1 MARVS
6 TTHPKP
12 KAGGKRTPRK
22 KTAAGLVEAP
32 PAAPQKKVS
41 RTRPAAPRRKTSAA
55 KPAKTAAPRRR
66 AARVAAVPAAPRL
79 PESYGTRRLFLVAR
93 DPRWLYAHWDFSRE
107 EQRALNRLSATGR
120 LVLRVYQG
128 SVAGPLAAQSELQAE
143 SRHWFVPVDSGGARY
158 IAELGYMSRAGGW
171 VEVALSGAVVTPP
184 DTVAPEAPVLFA
196 TIPPDGS
203 FREVIQI
210 LGVSV
215 AQNVPQTEV
224 VRQFQATEE
233 LPAVK
238 VFPPE
243 QQWTPRQALELA
255 RVIGPQEIQQRM
267 QGELSSPAIA
277 RLIPSRPPSLSGPS
291 GPSGSP
297 VGGWGRPGGWS
308 GWGGGWSGS
317 MV

>member
-6 TTHPKP
+6 PTHPKP

-22 KTAAGLVEAP
+22 KTAAAPVEPP
-32 PAAPQKKVS
+32 PAAPPKKVS
-41 RTRPAAPRRKTSAA
+41 PIKPAAARKKTSAVR
-55 KPAKTAAPRRR
+55 PAKTAAPRRR
-66 AARVAAVPAAPRL
+66 VSRAAAPRL

-107 EQRALNRLSATGR
+107 EQRSLNRLSATGR
-120 LVLRVYQG
+120 LVLRIYQG

-171 VEVALSGAVVTPP
+171 VEVAVSAAVVTPP
-184 DTVAPEAPVLFA
+184 DTVAPEAPVVFA
-196 TIPPDGS
+196 TIPPEGP

-210 LGVSV
+210 LGASV
-215 AQNVPQTEV
+215 AQNVPPAEV
-224 VRQFQATEE
+224 VRQFQATEAS
-233 LPAVK
+233 PAVK
-238 VFPPE
+238 SFPPE

-255 RVIGPQEIQQRM
+255 RVIGPLEIQQRM

-297 VGGWGRPGGWS
+297 VGGWGAPGGWS
-308 GWGGGWSGS
+308 GGGGGWSGS
-317 MV
+317 LV